1 MSYREISDRVT
12 AKNWDIITAV
22 AEKRHPDPDLS
33 FDQSATIQKGK
44 NGTINSNGALTEAQF
59 RALENYRRRIYDS
72 WSVLRAANIIEKV
85 DARHYKYNW
94 SILEPKKADQR
105 SQAYDTMTAQKLR
118 NILESM
124 N

>member
-12 AKNWDIITAV
+12 AKNWDVITAV
-22 AEKRHPDPDLS
+22 AEKRQPDPDLS
-33 FDQSATIQKGK
+33 FDQSTTIQKGK

-85 DARHYKYNW
+85 DSRFYKYNR
-94 SILEPKKADQR
+94 SILEPKKADKR
-105 SQAYDTMTAQKLR
+105 SQAYGTMTAQKLR